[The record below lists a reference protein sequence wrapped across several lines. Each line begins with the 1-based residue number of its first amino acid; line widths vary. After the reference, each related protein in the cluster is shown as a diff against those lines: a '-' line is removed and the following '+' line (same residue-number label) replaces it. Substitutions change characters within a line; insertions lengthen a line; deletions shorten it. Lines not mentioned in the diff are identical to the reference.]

1 MEAFYKELPDNY
13 EMVYKIDA
21 NSKKMTLLF
30 TLGSLVITAVFLAF
44 VIALPFIYTPASA
57 TPRLAPDIYFL
68 MFAVLLILYII
79 LHELTHGAAYK
90 ILTHEKLTF
99 GITFTCAFCGVP
111 NIYVSRRTS
120 IIALCTPLVVFSV
133 IFVALSI
140 GMYFYDYYLFY
151 VFGGLF
157 AFHIGGCIGDI
168 YDLILLNG
176 RFKDDRILVKDT
188 GPAQM
193 FYLPAKPNE
202 ENSARSSEITD
213 ENKYIAK

>member
-13 EMVYKIDA
+13 EMVFKVDA
-21 NSKKMTLLF
+21 NGKKTILLL
-30 TLGSLVITAVFLAF
+30 TLGNLLITAVFLAL

-57 TPRLAPDIYFL
+57 TPRLAPDIYLF
-68 MFAVLLILYII
+68 MFAILLILYII

-99 GITFTCAFCGVP
+99 GITLTCAFCGVP
-111 NIYVSRRTS
+111 DIYVSRRTS
-120 IIALCTPLVVFSV
+120 IIALCAPLVVFSI

-157 AFHIGGCIGDI
+157 AFHIGGCVGDI
-168 YDLILLNG
+168 YDLVLLNG

-188 GPAQM
+188 GPVQM
-193 FYLPAKPNE
+193 FYLPVKPDE
-202 ENSARSSEITD
+202 ECSVRSSGIQD
-213 ENKYIAK
+213 

>member
-13 EMVYKIDA
+13 EMVFKIDA

-30 TLGSLVITAVFLAF
+30 TLGSLLITAVFLAL
-44 VIALPFIYTPASA
+44 VIALPFIYTPSSA

-99 GITFTCAFCGVP
+99 GITLTCAFCGVP

-120 IIALCTPLVVFSV
+120 IIALCAPLVVFSV

-176 RFKDDRILVKDT
+176 RFRDDRILVKDT
-188 GPAQM
+188 GPAQT

>member
-13 EMVYKIDA
+13 EMVFKVDI
-21 NSKKMTLLF
+21 NSKKTTLL
-30 TLGSLVITAVFLAF
+30 LSLVNLLITAVLLAL

-57 TPRLAPDIYFL
+57 VPRLSPDIYFL
-68 MFAVLLILYII
+68 LFAVLLFLYII

-99 GITFTCAFCGVP
+99 GITLTCAFCGVP
-111 NIYVSRRTS
+111 DIYVSRRTS
-120 IIALCTPLVVFSV
+120 LIALCAPLVVFSV
-133 IFVALSI
+133 IFGALSI

-157 AFHIGGCIGDI
+157 AFHLGGCVGDI

-176 RFKDDRILVKDT
+176 RFKDDRILIKDT
-188 GPAQM
+188 GPAQT
-193 FYLPAKPNE
+193 FYLPAKPDE
-202 ENSARSSEITD
+202 EISVSTAVIPD
-213 ENKYIAK
+213 ENKYISK